1 MTSLDSAIG
10 GMDPDETVAFSDS
23 ETAQPAGNETA
34 SQTQNTM
41 GKAQLDRVFQFA
53 VEGCEKS
60 YSRAGHLYRHQLNRN
75 RPASRAVASCESGH
89 GDELQS
95 SMPEA
100 IQVFASQSQDLRAV
114 FPIPTELRG
123 SPTAHQGFPISVNGY
138 SDIPRARNL
147 VRIGINSSRHGTQSV
162 NPGFDSLPSSSYP
175 TFGGETYSKP
185 PFAMEDEFTAWL
197 FNESSVPSSSVAY
210 PSWRGVVPSY
220 LDAAQL
226 QTRTHEL
233 SLGGGISH
241 RSMSVARTSD
251 PGSPRTV
258 MSDDKL
264 QELLHLMATRFNKA
278 ACSTETTRKESFL
291 EGDVNNDNHIL
302 SLRMTRTYI
311 ESYWYHF
318 HPQLPILHRSAFVAD
333 HAPNLLLAITAIGV
347 STLDRIHGPEVI
359 ETVLR
364 VGQFHRLASPMG
376 GLLLIEVHEKMYSTR
391 FFHERAH
398 IHHGTTLALMRRGG
412 LFIGR
417 SADCSADDRL
427 GSNTTPDS
435 VLGESWTH
443 WIRAEATRRAVFVA
457 LVLDSTHAAMF
468 GQPVKMTAHGK
479 FARE

>member
-1 MTSLDSAIG
+1 MGTRISLAPVTSSESASIAQDTG
-10 GMDPDETVAFSDS
+10 LNVLYSMLSSTTPVL
-23 ETAQPAGNETA
+23 TA
-34 SQTQNTM
+34 
-41 GKAQLDRVFQFA
+41 
-53 VEGCEKS
+53 
-60 YSRAGHLYRHQLNRN
+60 
-75 RPASRAVASCESGH
+75 
-89 GDELQS
+89 
-95 SMPEA
+95 
-100 IQVFASQSQDLRAV
+100 
-114 FPIPTELRG
+114 
-123 SPTAHQGFPISVNGY
+123 
-138 SDIPRARNL
+138 
-147 VRIGINSSRHGTQSV
+147 V

-226 QTRTHEL
+226 HTRTHEM

-241 RSMSVARTSD
+241 RPMSVARTSD

-264 QELLHLMATRFNKA
+264 QELLHFMATRFNKA
-278 ACSTETTRKESFL
+278 ACSTATTRKEYFL

-318 HPQLPILHRSAFVAD
+318 HPQLPILHRSGFVAD
-333 HAPNLLLAITAIGV
+333 HVPNLLLAITAIGV

-376 GLLLIEVHEKMYSTR
+376 GILDAEFQAPTKLWVYQALLFIEVHEKTYSTR
-391 FFHERAH
+391 FLHERAH
-398 IHHGTTLALMRRGG
+398 IHHDTTLALMRRGG
-412 LFIGR
+412 FFIGR

-435 VLGESWTH
+435 ALDESWTH
-443 WIRAEATRRAVFVA
+443 WIRAEATRRVVFAA

>member
-1 MTSLDSAIG
+1 MGRMPRIFPFKGTDRRPGPSPHVSPATATSFNLPCLKQFKYSPVNRRTCAPSFQSLLSSGVHPQHIRAFQSRSMGTRISLAPVTSSESASIAQDTG
-10 GMDPDETVAFSDS
+10 LNVLYSMLSSTTPVL
-23 ETAQPAGNETA
+23 TA
-34 SQTQNTM
+34 
-41 GKAQLDRVFQFA
+41 
-53 VEGCEKS
+53 
-60 YSRAGHLYRHQLNRN
+60 
-75 RPASRAVASCESGH
+75 
-89 GDELQS
+89 
-95 SMPEA
+95 
-100 IQVFASQSQDLRAV
+100 
-114 FPIPTELRG
+114 
-123 SPTAHQGFPISVNGY
+123 
-138 SDIPRARNL
+138 
-147 VRIGINSSRHGTQSV
+147 V

-376 GLLLIEVHEKMYSTR
+376 GILDAEFQAPTKLCVYQ
-391 FFHERAH
+391 AC
-398 IHHGTTLALMRRGG
+398 
-412 LFIGR
+412 
-417 SADCSADDRL
+417 CS
-427 GSNTTPDS
+427 
-435 VLGESWTH
+435 
-443 WIRAEATRRAVFVA
+443 
-457 LVLDSTHAAMF
+457 
-468 GQPVKMTAHGK
+468 
-479 FARE
+479 